1 MKHHTTHLLR
11 SGLAKRLKWS
21 KCQLALDP
29 VPLRTLGSSVG
40 ALVSARG
47 PATRAWQMAKQN
59 GKRWRQWMEVACLC
73 TCRRRQRVVQTAT
86 APRRQHHRRP
96 RGEPLEVTMKIWQQ
110 PLLNC
115 VPLSCA
121 AAVDL
126 TALNCASIETTAPNF
141 SASKRMSVQI
151 SAYLHRNMQKLPMVF
166 RANWFWTLQD
176 WLVEYE

>member
-86 APRRQHHRRP
+86 APAASTTAAPAGNLSKLPWRFGSNHYWTVCRWAVLLQW
-96 RGEPLEVTMKIWQQ
+96 IWQRWTVPQ
-110 PLLNC
+110 SRLLRRTSQLPSECRCKSQRTYTGICRNC
-115 VPLSCA
+115 RW
-121 AAVDL
+121 
-126 TALNCASIETTAPNF
+126 F
-141 SASKRMSVQI
+141 
-151 SAYLHRNMQKLPMVF
+151 F

>member
-1 MKHHTTHLLR
+1 
-11 SGLAKRLKWS
+11 
-21 KCQLALDP
+21 
-29 VPLRTLGSSVG
+29 
-40 ALVSARG
+40 
-47 PATRAWQMAKQN
+47 MAN
-59 GKRWRQWMEVACLC
+59 GKTKWQKVEAMDGSGMSLHLQAQAARCSDRH
-73 TCRRRQRVVQTAT
+73 RS
-86 APRRQHHRRP
+86 RRQHHRRP

-166 RANWFWTLQD
+166 SSKLILDASRLTS
-176 WLVEYE
+176 